1 MLLWAARPDAKPA
14 SRIMPADKVYYR
26 TATEPDAL
34 CLSVLATHVFLDTYA
49 TEGIRPAVA
58 REVRELLSE
67 EAFAARLADPRHS
80 IVVAEVAAHQVG
92 FAHLVH
98 GQTHELLPPGKR
110 AAEVSRLYVQRP
122 FLRKG
127 IGKELLVRTE
137 ALAAA
142 RGSELLWLTAWAE
155 NASALRFYTAQGY
168 RDVGGSVYLFEG
180 DRYETRVFVK
190 ELHRRPGLAIA

>member
-1 MLLWAARPDAKPA
+1 
-14 SRIMPADKVYYR
+14 MPTDKVHYR

-67 EAFAARLADPRHS
+67 EAFAARFADPRHAF
-80 IVVAEVAAHQVG
+80 VVAEVAAHQVG

-98 GQTHELLPPGKR
+98 GQTHEILPPGDR

-122 FLRKG
+122 FLRHG
-127 IGKELLVRTE
+127 IGKELLIRAE
-137 ALAAA
+137 GLAAGEGA
-142 RGSELLWLTAWAE
+142 ELVWLTAWTG
-155 NASALRFYTAQGY
+155 NAPALRFYEAQGY
-168 RDVGGSVYLFEG
+168 RDMGGSVYIFEG

-190 ELHRRPGLAIA
+190 RLQS

>member
-1 MLLWAARPDAKPA
+1 
-14 SRIMPADKVYYR
+14 MPTDKVHYR

-49 TEGIRPAVA
+49 TEGIRPALA

-67 EAFAARLADPRHS
+67 EAFAARLANPRHTL
-80 IVVAEVAAHQVG
+80 VVAEVAAHHVG

-98 GQTHELLPPGKR
+98 GRTHELLPPGDR
-110 AAEVSRLYVQRP
+110 AAEVSRLYVQSS
-122 FLRKG
+122 FLRNG

-137 ALAAA
+137 GLAAA
-142 RGSELLWLTAWAE
+142 EGAELLWLTAWTG
-155 NASALRFYTAQGY
+155 NAPALRFYEAQGY
-168 RDVGGSVYLFEG
+168 RDVGGSVYIFEG

-190 ELHRRPGLAIA
+190 EMQQCGEPSHSTSGRNDGKH